1 VDSVANRNDPS
12 TPARPTVRPLVVHAS
27 LAGVLGSVGDPDGT
41 RAVTSIAAL
50 LVVLG
55 IGLVMLAVWLFRV
68 TRPDPEMLAPLEVMG
83 ERKWRRADPVW
94 QRRRLDEVRPDG
106 AEPLQPSAA
115 PPDLDEA
122 FDLGP
127 AGTGFDDLQ
136 DAPDRDAPDRDGVSI
151 PGDPLVAGITASL
164 AEPAPVARRNGSL
177 KIGPLAATSTP
188 PIPAVTLIPA
198 PTPVADEEPA
208 GDPVQERPRSGHS
221 SDGGTTP
228 TGIRRPTPEDLP
240 DHEIDPG
247 LMAAAMAELD
257 AELSRRHDPDR

>member
-1 VDSVANRNDPS
+1 MANRNDPP
-12 TPARPTVRPLVVHAS
+12 TPARPTVRPVVAS
-27 LAGVLGSVGDPDGT
+27 VGLAGTLGSVGDPDGT
-41 RAVTSIAAL
+41 RAVTSIVAL

-68 TRPDPEMLAPLEVMG
+68 TRPDPEVLGPLEVMG

-94 QRRRLDEVRPDG
+94 QRRRLDEVRPEG

-136 DAPDRDAPDRDGVSI
+136 DAPDRDGVSI
-151 PGDPLVAGITASL
+151 PGDPLVAGMTTPL
-164 AEPAPVARRNGSL
+164 AESAPAARRNGSV
-177 KIGPLAATSTP
+177 KIGPLAAPSTP
-188 PIPAVTLIPA
+188 PIPAVTLIPPPA
-198 PTPVADEEPA
+198 PPVPMAVDPEPE
-208 GDPVQERPRSGHS
+208 VSQVESRPGVAPS

-257 AELSRRHDPDR
+257 AELSHRRVTPNADGA